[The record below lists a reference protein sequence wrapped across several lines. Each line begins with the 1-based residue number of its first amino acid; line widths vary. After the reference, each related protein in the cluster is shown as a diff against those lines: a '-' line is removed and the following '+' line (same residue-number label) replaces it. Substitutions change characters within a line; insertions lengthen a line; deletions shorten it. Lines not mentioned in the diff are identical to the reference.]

1 MAESIPAP
9 RCCES
14 HASWSD
20 LVQHLI
26 AHFHQVDPGEV
37 IDILSRAR
45 RAGAEFGL
53 AEDEQLE
60 TAEVIA
66 RNQLLQLT
74 DQSPPSPRLDPESHR
89 RHEPAAPES
98 V

>member
-1 MAESIPAP
+1 MTDSIPAP

-14 HASWSD
+14 HTSWTD

-26 AHFHQVDPGEV
+26 SGFPRIEPAEVVDIV
-37 IDILSRAR
+37 ARAR
-45 RAGAEFGL
+45 RAEEEFGL
-53 AEDEQLE
+53 PDGDRLE

-66 RNQLLQLT
+66 RHQLMQLT
-74 DQSPPSPRLDPESHR
+74 AQGTPSPRLDPESHDR
-89 RHEPAAPES
+89 RSSA

>member
-1 MAESIPAP
+1 MTELTPAA

-14 HASWSD
+14 HSSWTD

-26 AHFHQVDPGEV
+26 TSFPEITAGEV
-37 IDILSRAR
+37 IDIVSRAR
-45 RAGAEFGL
+45 RAEEEFGL
-53 AEDEQLE
+53 PEAERIE

-66 RNQLLQLT
+66 RHQLLQLSGR
-74 DQSPPSPRLDPESHR
+74 DMPSPRLDPE
-89 RHEPAAPES
+89 RHDRQRPATPEA

>member
-1 MAESIPAP
+1 MTDSIPAP
-9 RCCES
+9 RCCKS

-26 AHFHQVDPGEV
+26 TGFPQVDPAEV
-37 IDILSRAR
+37 VDIVARAR
-45 RAGAEFGL
+45 RAEEAFGL
-53 AEDEQLE
+53 PDDQRLE

-66 RNQLLQLT
+66 RHQLLQLT
-74 DQSPPSPRLDPESHR
+74 GQGTPSPRLDPESHGR
-89 RHEPAAPES
+89 RSNA

>member
-1 MAESIPAP
+1 MAESLPSP

-14 HASWSD
+14 HGSWSD

-26 AHFHQVDPGEV
+26 EHFPDVDPGEV
-37 IDILSRAR
+37 VDILYRAR
-45 RAGAEFGL
+45 RAAAQFGL
-53 AEDEQLE
+53 PEDERMP

-89 RHEPAAPES
+89 RHQPSAPES